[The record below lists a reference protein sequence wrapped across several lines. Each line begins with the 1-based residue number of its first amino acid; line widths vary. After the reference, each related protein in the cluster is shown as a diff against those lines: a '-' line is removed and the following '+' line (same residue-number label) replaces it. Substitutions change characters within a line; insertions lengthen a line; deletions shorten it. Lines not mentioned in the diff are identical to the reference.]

1 MEILDRYCTRIY
13 FIILILTIS
22 LNESFCFTSVI
33 IDGDS
38 SKIQIKKGKD
48 KFNIKQLSVP
58 AGLIFSGILMNSNRT
73 ESIKNEIV
81 EERNEHIPNFKTH
94 VDDYLQFSPIA
105 ISYGLDAFGIKSK
118 TDFTN
123 RTVILIKGELVMLGT
138 VYILKNSI
146 HQLRPDIS
154 NYHSFPSGHTAQA
167 FAAATFLSEEY
178 KYKFKLMPYLSYGI
192 AGSVGALR
200 MFNNKHFISDVLVGA
215 GIGYLS
221 MKASYW
227 THQYKWGRR
236 DPIMKEF

>member
-1 MEILDRYCTRIY
+1 
-13 FIILILTIS
+13 
-22 LNESFCFTSVI
+22 
-33 IDGDS
+33 
-38 SKIQIKKGKD
+38 
-48 KFNIKQLSVP
+48 
-58 AGLIFSGILMNSNRT
+58 MNSNRT

-178 KYKFKLMPYLSYGI
+178 KDKFRWIPYVSYGI
-192 AGSVGALR
+192 AGSVGAMR

-236 DPIMKEF
+236 DATSK